1 MTNFWNYE
9 HREGTIMHN
18 ALAQSSA
25 HPGEDVPS
33 HSPAQPQ
40 VKPQAKPRVLVVD
53 DVADNREILTRRLVR
68 RNFDVVEAV
77 GGEDALARIAGD
89 SFDIVL
95 LDIMMPDLS
104 GNEVLERVRADP
116 AHADLPVIMVT
127 AKSQSDDVVS
137 SLALGANDYI
147 TKPVDFDVAL
157 ARINAQLERKRR
169 AEETLREKERLEKH
183 SLVLDEKLESA
194 SQRLAEEAL
203 KRTVSEDRL
212 RYLAYHDS
220 LTGLMNR
227 QGFRDCLFQV
237 LDEMPVKGTEPA
249 LLFIDLDGFKAVNDC
264 YGHDV
269 GDKLL
274 TAVGER
280 LLAALGEGALTARLG
295 GDEFA
300 AVVQDAGEA
309 VEAKAGSLVEA
320 LSLPYNINGNTVRVG
335 ASCGLARA
343 RCFSGDLDGLINAA
357 DLAMYHAKARG
368 TGCVVLF
375 ETRMLEQQ
383 RERRQIEIDLHRAV
397 ANMEFEVFYQPILDV
412 NTREITGFEALLRWP
427 HKTRG
432 MMSPETFIPLA
443 EETGLITQ
451 IGAWVLR
458 QACEQAM
465 GWPDHIGI
473 SVNLSPI
480 QFESPSLLPTIVN
493 TLASTG
499 LAPNRLELEIT
510 ETALLGTEGK
520 NIKILEAIR
529 ELGVRVSIDDFG
541 TGYSSLAYLRN
552 FRFDKIKIDR
562 RFIQGLRDNEPD
574 AAIVRSI
581 IMLSQNIGVGTTAE
595 GIETEDQLT
604 SVASEGCTLGQGYLF
619 SRPLTAD
626 DATMFITRYEPA
638 KP

>member
-1 MTNFWNYE
+1 MQ
-9 HREGTIMHN
+9 N
-18 ALAQSSA
+18 ALITAR
-25 HPGEDVPS
+25 PDEDAPAVPET
-33 HSPAQPQ
+33 
-40 VKPQAKPRVLVVD
+40 KPRVLVVD

-68 RNFDVVEAV
+68 RNFEVVEAS
-77 GGEDALARIAGD
+77 GGEEALVKIAEGG
-89 SFDIVL
+89 FDIVL

-104 GNEVLERVRADP
+104 GNEVLERVRGDT
-116 AHADLPVIMVT
+116 AHADLPIIMVT

-157 ARINAQLERKRR
+157 ARINAQLERRRR

-183 SLVLDEKLESA
+183 ALGLDEKLESA
-194 SQRLAEEAL
+194 SLRLAEESR

-227 QGFRDCLFQV
+227 QGFRDCLFQM
-237 LDEMPVKGTEPA
+237 LDEMPAKGTEPV

-280 LLAALGEGALTARLG
+280 LSAALGEGALAARLG

-300 AVVQDAGEA
+300 AVLQHAGGPIEA
-309 VEAKAGSLVEA
+309 VASSLIEAI
-320 LSLPYNINGNTVRVG
+320 SLPYMINGNTVRVG
-335 ASCGLARA
+335 ASCGLAQA

-357 DLAMYHAKARG
+357 DLAMYHAKAKG

-375 ETRMLEQQ
+375 DTRMLEQQ
-383 RERRQIEIDLHRAV
+383 RERRQVEIDLHRAV

-412 NTREITGFEALLRWP
+412 NTRKITAFEALLRWP

-451 IGAWVLR
+451 LGAWVLR
-458 QACEQAM
+458 RACEEAM
-465 GWPDHIGI
+465 TWPDHIGI

-493 TLASTG
+493 TLAATG
-499 LAPNRLELEIT
+499 LAPHRLELEIT

-520 NIKILEAIR
+520 NIRILEAIR
-529 ELGVRVSIDDFG
+529 ELGVRVSVDDFG

-562 RFIQGLRDNEPD
+562 RFIQGLRENEPD

-595 GIETEDQLT
+595 GIETEDQLS

-619 SRPLTAD
+619 SRPLTAE
-626 DATMFITRYEPA
+626 DASAFIANYKSKET
-638 KP
+638 